1 MKIEGFGSASGSGS
15 ITQRHGSADPDPDP
29 DPYQNVIDPQHCFV
43 DVAPLTDF
51 KTNKSDIP
59 TLLNVT
65 NVISGTLIITRGINL
80 IILFISYNF
89 VHSTAC
95 VSFLSANKI
104 TYRRKN
110 ISLCKNTRTCSDL
123 IFHKKILLFS

>member
-1 MKIEGFGSASGSGS
+1 MTKTAGPGSASGYGS
-15 ITQRHGSADPDPDP
+15 ISQRHESADPDPDQ
-29 DPYQNVIDPQHCFV
+29 DPHQNVIDPQHCFV

-51 KTNKSDIP
+51 KTNKSEIP

-89 VHSTAC
+89 VHNTVC
-95 VSFLSANKI
+95 HSFLQTELHI
-104 TYRRKN
+104 
-110 ISLCKNTRTCSDL
+110 
-123 IFHKKILLFS
+123 